1 MCMLHGR
8 KLSELAAILS
18 LLYPMNAAQ
27 SAAYHG
33 VSHRYVL
40 FEDLPVG
47 AVRVRKLP
55 RMAGY
60 RGTEGHKRH
69 KDIRGCLIRNTL

>member
-18 LLYPMNAAQ
+18 VLYPMNAAQ

-33 VSHRYVL
+33 VNHRYVL
-40 FEDLPVG
+40 FEDLRVG
-47 AVRVRKLP
+47 AVRV
-55 RMAGY
+55 
-60 RGTEGHKRH
+60 
-69 KDIRGCLIRNTL
+69 

>member
-18 LLYPMNAAQ
+18 VLYPMNAAQ
-27 SAAYHG
+27 GAAYHG
-33 VSHRYVL
+33 VNHRYVL

-47 AVRVRKLP
+47 AVRVWKLP
-55 RMAGY
+55 G
-60 RGTEGHKRH
+60 RGTEDHK
-69 KDIRGCLIRNTL
+69 